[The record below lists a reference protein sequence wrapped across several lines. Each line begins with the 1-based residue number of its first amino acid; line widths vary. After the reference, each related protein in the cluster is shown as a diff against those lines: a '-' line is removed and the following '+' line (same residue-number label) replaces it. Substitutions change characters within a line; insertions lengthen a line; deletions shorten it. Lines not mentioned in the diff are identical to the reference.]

1 MLSFIALAA
10 AQAAVPA
17 NDALAQAAVAT
28 DTYLAN
34 NQIVVTATRAEQDR
48 SQVGQ
53 AVTVLDQQAIDLR
66 QLPAVSDFLSTTP
79 GVTVAR
85 NGGPGQLT
93 AVRIRGAEDGQ
104 TLVVIDGVRVNDPTS
119 TSGAFDFGSL
129 VTDNIERIEVLRG
142 PASVPWGSQA
152 LGGVV
157 NIVNARPGPIPHA
170 SLRGEYGYRNQANIV
185 GNASGTL
192 GSVAA
197 SLGGGWYRDD
207 SISSFRYGT
216 ERDGYRHFAGNGR
229 VEVGIAD
236 GVSLDLRGY
245 YANSKVGYDGFPPPT
260 FSFADTN
267 DYSKTEQS
275 VGYAGLNADLGGV
288 KNRVAFTIND
298 INRDAFGSN
307 PFGARGRVER
317 YEYQGDA
324 DLGVARLVFGAERE
338 NSRYFDVQANATYRT
353 HATSGYAQAIV
364 TPVEAVTLTGG
375 LRVDDYKTYGTK
387 VTGAANVAFTTG
399 NTTFRAAYAGGFKA
413 PTLYQLFGPF
423 GTAAETNVP
432 ALQPETAN
440 SIDLGVEQA
449 FSHGRIGVTLFGRNT
464 RNQIDFA
471 DCFAAP
477 TLPGCAAHPFGYY
490 INLLKTRARGVETF
504 VEYRPIEGLNLA
516 ANYTFNDAK
525 NRATGQT
532 LLRRPKHSGNFTADW
547 SNDRFSL
554 GGSLQVV
561 SKSADFDYLTFARTS
576 LGGYALV
583 GLRGSVK
590 LGERFE
596 VFARVENLLDESYET
611 VSGYGTL
618 GRNAHAGVRVRL

>member
-1 MLSFIALAA
+1 MLSLIALAA
-10 AQAAVPA
+10 AQAAVP
-17 NDALAQAAVAT
+17 QAAI
-28 DTYLAN
+28 DTGKYLDAHE
-34 NQIVVTATRAEQDR
+34 IVVTATRAEQDQ

-53 AVTVLDQQAIDLR
+53 AITVITAGDLQRR
-66 QLPAVSDFLSTTP
+66 QLPVISDLLATTP
-79 GVTVAR
+79 GITVAR

-93 AVRIRGAEDGQ
+93 AVRIRGAEDGH

-119 TSGAFDFGSL
+119 TSGAFDFGNL
-129 VTDNIERIEVLRG
+129 ITDNIERIEVLRG

-170 SLRGEYGYRNQANIV
+170 TLRGEYGYKDQVNLV

-207 SISSFRYGT
+207 GISAYKFGT
-216 ERDGYRHFAGNGR
+216 ERDGYRHFAGNSR
-229 VEVGIAD
+229 VEVGIAR

-267 DYSKTEQS
+267 DHSKTEQS
-275 VGYAGLNADLGGV
+275 VGYAGLNAEFGKL

-324 DLGVARLVFGAERE
+324 DLGVARLVFGAEHE
-338 NSRYFDVQANATYRT
+338 NSRYLDVQANAKYRT
-353 HATSGYAQAIV
+353 HAASGYAQAIV

-387 VTGAANVAFTTG
+387 VTGAANAAFTTG
-399 NTTFRAAYAGGFKA
+399 KTIFRASYAGGFKA
-413 PTLYQLFGPF
+413 PTLYQLYGPY
-423 GTAAETNVP
+423 GTATETNVP
-432 ALQPETAN
+432 VLQPETAR
-440 SIDLGVEQA
+440 SVDLGVEQG
-449 FSHGRIGVTLFGRNT
+449 FGHGRVGVTLFGRNT

-471 DCFAAP
+471 DCFSTP

-504 VEYRPIEGLNLA
+504 VEYRPVEGLTLL
-516 ANYTFNDAK
+516 ANYTFNDAE
-525 NRATGQT
+525 NRVTGAT
-532 LLRRPKHSGNFTADW
+532 LLRRPKHSGNVSADW
-547 SNDRFSL
+547 SNDRFGL
-554 GGSLQVV
+554 GGSVQVTSRSQDV
-561 SKSADFDYLTFARTS
+561 DFVTFAPTT
-576 LGGYALV
+576 LGGYTLV

-590 LGERFE
+590 LGDRFE
-596 VFARVENLLDESYET
+596 LFARVENLFDENYET

>member
-1 MLSFIALAA
+1 MLSLIALAA
-10 AQAAVPA
+10 AQAAMPA
-17 NDALAQAAVAT
+17 ADAVAQAQTAT
-28 DTYLAN
+28 DAYLN
-34 NQIVVTATRAEQDR
+34 THDIVVTATRAEQDR
-48 SQVGQ
+48 LQVGQ
-53 AVTVLDQQAIDLR
+53 AVTILDQRTIDLR
-66 QLPAVSDFLSTTP
+66 QLPAVSDLLSTTP
-79 GVTVAR
+79 GITVAR

-104 TLVVIDGVRVNDPTS
+104 TLVVIDGVRVNDPTA

-170 SLRGEYGYRNQANIV
+170 TLRGEYGYKNQANIV

-197 SLGGGWYRDD
+197 SFGGGWYRDD
-207 SISSFRYGT
+207 GISAYKFGT

-229 VEVGIAD
+229 VEVGIAQ

-245 YANSKVGYDGFPPPT
+245 YANSKVGFDGFPPPT

-267 DYSKTEQS
+267 DYAKTEQS
-275 VGYAGLNADLGGV
+275 VGYVGLNADLGGV
-288 KNRVAFTIND
+288 KNRVALTLND
-298 INRDAFGSN
+298 INRDSFGGN
-307 PFGARGRVER
+307 GFGARGRVER

-324 DLGVARLVFGAERE
+324 DLGVARLVFGAEHE
-338 NSRYFDVQANATYRT
+338 NSRYRDVQANATYRT
-353 HATSGYAQAIV
+353 HATSGYAQAII

-387 VTGAANVAFTTG
+387 VTGAANAAFTTG

-423 GTAAETNVP
+423 GTATEGNVP
-432 ALQPETAN
+432 ALKPETAD
-440 SIDLGVEQA
+440 SVDLGVEQG
-449 FSHGRIGVTLFGRNT
+449 FSHGRVGITLFGRNT

-471 DCFAAP
+471 NCFATP

-490 INLLKTRARGVETF
+490 INLLRTRARGVETF
-504 VEYRPIEGLNLA
+504 VEYRPFTGLNLA
-516 ANYTFNDAK
+516 ANYTFNDAD
-525 NRATGQT
+525 NRVSGTQ
-532 LLRRPKHSGNFTADW
+532 LLRRPKHSGNVSADW
-547 SNDRFSL
+547 SNDRFSI
-554 GGSLQVV
+554 GGSVQVV
-561 SKSADFDYLTFARTS
+561 SKSRDVDFVTFSPTS
-576 LGGYALV
+576 LGGYTLL

-590 LGERFE
+590 LGDRFE
-596 VFARVENLLDESYET
+596 LFARVENLFDESYET
-611 VSGYGTL
+611 VSGYGTI

>member
-1 MLSFIALAA
+1 MLSIIALAA
-10 AQAAVPA
+10 AQTAAP
-17 NDALAQAAVAT
+17 DAVAQAAI
-28 DTYLAN
+28 DTGNYLDAHE
-34 NQIVVTATRAEQDR
+34 IVVTATRSEQDR

-53 AVTVLDQQAIDLR
+53 AVTVLDQRTIDQR
-66 QLPAVSDFLSTTP
+66 QLPAISDLLATTP
-79 GVTVAR
+79 GITVSR

-157 NIVNARPGPIPHA
+157 NIVNARPGVIPHA
-170 SLRGEYGYRNQANIV
+170 TLRGEYGYKDQVNLV

-207 SISSFRYGT
+207 GISAYKFGT

-229 VEVGIAD
+229 VEVGIGQ

-267 DYSKTEQS
+267 DHSKTEQS
-275 VGYAGLNADLGGV
+275 VGYAGLNAEFGAL
-288 KNRVAFTIND
+288 KNRVAFAIND

-307 PFGARGRVER
+307 PFGARGRVQR

-324 DLGVARLVFGAERE
+324 DLGVARLVFGAEHE
-338 NSRYFDVQANATYRT
+338 NVRYFDVQANAAYRT
-353 HATSGYAQAIV
+353 HATSGYAQGIV
-364 TPVEAVTLTGG
+364 TPVDAVTLTGG
-375 LRVDDYKTYGTK
+375 LRIDDYKTYGTK
-387 VTGAANVAFTTG
+387 VTGAANIAFNTG

-413 PTLYQLFGPF
+413 PTLYQLYGPY
-423 GTAAETNVP
+423 GTANEGNVP
-432 ALQPETAN
+432 ALQPETAD
-440 SIDLGVEQA
+440 SVDLGVEQA
-449 FSHGRIGVTLFGRNT
+449 FSHGRVGVTLFGRNT

-471 DCFAAP
+471 DCFSTPA
-477 TLPGCAAHPFGYY
+477 LPGCAAHPFGYY

-504 VEYRPIEGLNLA
+504 VEYRPVEGLSLM
-516 ANYTFNDAK
+516 ANYTFNDAE
-525 NRATGQT
+525 NRVTGAT
-532 LLRRPKHSGNFTADW
+532 LLRRPKHSGNVSADW
-547 SNDRFSL
+547 SNDRFSF
-554 GGSLQVV
+554 GGSVQVTSRSQDV
-561 SKSADFDYLTFARTS
+561 DFVTFAPTT
-576 LGGYALV
+576 LGGYTLV
-583 GLRGSVK
+583 GLRGSVR
-590 LGERFE
+590 LGDRFE
-596 VFARVENLLDESYET
+596 IFARVENLLDENYET